1 MEDRL
6 FCHQCLIFIL
16 FGVILSSWFPTV
28 SWTSPWKV
36 FSVTL
41 FYWFNFAM
49 CYLNLKVEFQHNSTW
64 LRYHLTVNL
73 IAEPI
78 DDKIVGGYNVFR
90 GQYPWVLGIWEKTH
104 GQYFTPR
111 HLRRPFCGGSLITD
125 RFVLTAAHC
134 VYQKDIAR

>member
-1 MEDRL
+1 MLDLYLVWRYFVQLVSNSVLNITMKSFFCEIVLLVQFCFVLSQFEGTYFSKSFHYIHRL
-6 FCHQCLIFIL
+6 
-16 FGVILSSWFPTV
+16 G
-28 SWTSPWKV
+28 
-36 FSVTL
+36 
-41 FYWFNFAM
+41 
-49 CYLNLKVEFQHNSTW
+49 
-64 LRYHLTVNL
+64 RYHFIVIL
-73 IAEPI
+73 IAEPV

>member
-1 MEDRL
+1 MPPELDLYLAWRYFAQL
-6 FCHQCLIFIL
+6 VSNSVPNITMKIFFCEIVLLVQFCFVLSQLEGTYFSKSFPYIDYHFT
-16 FGVILSSWFPTV
+16 VI
-28 SWTSPWKV
+28 
-36 FSVTL
+36 
-41 FYWFNFAM
+41 
-49 CYLNLKVEFQHNSTW
+49 
-64 LRYHLTVNL
+64 L

-111 HLRRPFCGGSLITD
+111 HHRRPFCGGSLITD